1 MVAIVVMALVI
12 LFICF
17 ILLLGWVDGC
27 CVIIML
33 EVLMYCV
40 ISCWFDRGWGVIIY
54 WVKVVINYQLFLVK
68 AYFISNY
75 LGLFHLVLIVMFDA
89 KYTVVTSSN

>member
-1 MVAIVVMALVI
+1 MNV
-12 LFICF
+12 
-17 ILLLGWVDGC
+17 
-27 CVIIML
+27 
-33 EVLMYCV
+33 
-40 ISCWFDRGWGVIIY
+40 
-54 WVKVVINYQLFLVK
+54 VVINYQLFLVK